1 MKFIS
6 NMEDMFFTFVKT
18 GNMPKN
24 NDLAHGMY
32 IVDSDITTADNYQ
45 NCDFW
50 EKAQKIVPT
59 YAALD

>member
-1 MKFIS
+1 M
-6 NMEDMFFTFVKT
+6 NEMFFTFVKT
-18 GNMPKN
+18 GNLPKGN
-24 NDLAHGMY
+24 HDLAHGMY
-32 IVDSDITTADNYQ
+32 IVDSEIITQDDYE

>member
-1 MKFIS
+1 
-6 NMEDMFFTFVKT
+6 MFFTFVKT

-32 IVDSDITTADNYQ
+32 IVDSDITTADSYQ